1 MNHIVSKVLEVYAV
15 DPFYSP
21 KQFILENN
29 ITAQAFAEAIALSKT
44 VAPTLLQNSASKQ
57 YWQSIRSIR
66 SETNFSQAL
75 NQQAAYPSRIG
86 LYPGT
91 TCQFA
96 CNFCGRREGTQ
107 FANNL
112 AKQSVDMFAQVLD
125 DHVQVP
131 NHQKVI
137 RLSGGLEPTTN
148 KHISDIILDIKR
160 RGLQAEMYTNGYNF
174 TNNWL
179 DLQLGIN
186 LLDRIRFSIYGHDA
200 ESYTNTTGHARGH
213 TVLDKVKNFLSRSTM
228 PVGVN
233 YVVLQGQLDKFEQF
247 INWVE
252 YINNTTRGL
261 DWVSIREDSSQHQ
274 LYLNNDERVKIKD
287 LLARLNSVVKSVDY
301 GYTLYPLQFGQSI
314 GTIKHTSTLLT
325 HGFPQITSVIDVGGD
340 VYSYHDVFPNRAGQ
354 AKHVIGN
361 VKQAGLQ
368 KLITDWLASKGSQ
381 VSKDDLKFLDTS
393 DHMIT
398 MLIKQQQELT
408 ELGIEEW
415 LV

>member
-1 MNHIVSKVLEVYAV
+1 M
-15 DPFYSP
+15 
-21 KQFILENN
+21 
-29 ITAQAFAEAIALSKT
+29 
-44 VAPTLLQNSASKQ
+44 
-57 YWQSIRSIR
+57 
-66 SETNFSQAL
+66 
-75 NQQAAYPSRIG
+75 
-86 LYPGT
+86 
-91 TCQFA
+91 
-96 CNFCGRREGTQ
+96 
-107 FANNL
+107 
-112 AKQSVDMFAQVLD
+112 
-125 DHVQVP
+125 
-131 NHQKVI
+131 
-137 RLSGGLEPTTN
+137 
-148 KHISDIILDIKR
+148 
-160 RGLQAEMYTNGYNF
+160 
-174 TNNWL
+174 
-179 DLQLGIN
+179 
-186 LLDRIRFSIYGHDA
+186 
-200 ESYTNTTGHARGH
+200 
-213 TVLDKVKNFLSRSTM
+213 
-228 PVGVN
+228 
-233 YVVLQGQLDKFEQF
+233 
-247 INWVE
+247 
-252 YINNTTRGL
+252 
-261 DWVSIREDSSQHQ
+261 
-274 LYLNNDERVKIKD
+274 YLNNDERVKIKD